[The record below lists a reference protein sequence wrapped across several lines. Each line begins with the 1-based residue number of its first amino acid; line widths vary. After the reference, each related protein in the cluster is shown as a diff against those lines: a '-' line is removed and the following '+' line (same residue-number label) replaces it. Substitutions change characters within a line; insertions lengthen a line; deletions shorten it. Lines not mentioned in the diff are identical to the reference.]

1 MHVLRPRLSV
11 RHLCFI
17 CILLVCAAFL
27 IVPTFSQSA
36 ENTEVDPAKAAFDAQ
51 YARINE
57 FVANYHGMRGPTQD
71 GWPLY
76 WELANLGP
84 QVLPYIVPEIE
95 AGDWWLG
102 DSVILMTQKVFERE
116 DYNDPAGY
124 GASNVTA
131 FMYCDWWR
139 AGKDA
144 SDARFERLYSEL
156 VAARKAGDQEAVDA
170 ALFSIRKLGIAALPN
185 FVEKIQQGDPDLTG
199 VVAKVTRF
207 AFGGRVASVSADA
220 TPAAGNISADEVAKW
235 WETDKQ
241 HWLIPWPE
249 EPKQPDQPTE

>member
-1 MHVLRPRLSV
+1 MKIKRVMKV
-11 RHLCFI
+11 FI
-17 CILLVCAAFL
+17 STIL
-27 IVPTFSQSA
+27 IVGLFATGIIAQ
-36 ENTEVDPAKAAFDAQ
+36 ENEEGDPAKAAFDAQ
-51 YARINE
+51 YARITE
-57 FVANYHGMRGPTQD
+57 FVANYRGMRGPSVD

-76 WELANLGP
+76 WELAALGP
-84 QVLPYIVPEIE
+84 QALPYIVPEIE

-102 DSVILMTQKVFERE
+102 DSVILMTQRVFERE
-116 DYNDPAGY
+116 DYDDPVGY

-139 AGKDA
+139 AGKA
-144 SDARFERLYSEL
+144 PSDERFERIYGEL
-156 VAARKAGDQEAVDA
+156 VAARNAGDLEAIDA
-170 ALFSIRKLGIAALPN
+170 TLFSLRKLGIAALPN

-207 AFGGRVASVSADA
+207 AFGGRVANVSADA
-220 TPAAGNISADEVAKW
+220 TPEEVAKW

-249 EPKQPDQPTE
+249 EPKQADESEQPTE